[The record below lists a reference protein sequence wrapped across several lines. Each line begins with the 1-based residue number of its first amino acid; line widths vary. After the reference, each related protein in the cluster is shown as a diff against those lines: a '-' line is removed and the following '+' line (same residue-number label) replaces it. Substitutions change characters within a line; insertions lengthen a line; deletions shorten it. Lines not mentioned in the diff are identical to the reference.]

1 MNDKTRDDLVYEMQ
15 ALRQENNSLKE
26 SLNKSL
32 NLSKQAEEA
41 SVQLNSDIL
50 KLNHFAVELSMLSSE
65 GNLKALIIKL
75 IKEFTGATFA
85 MFSDYDP
92 VSRTLITEHI
102 EMEPGLLG
110 KFVGMVSKKGG
121 PIRSE
126 VNDEMYQYVTRKDA
140 EVRKTL
146 YEVSFGAIPRPI
158 ANAIQSLLKV
168 DRFIGI
174 SYLLKGELYG
184 TSLLG
189 MPRGKPDPPMQILK
203 NFISLASVSL
213 RRKIAEDA
221 IRDSEKKYKRLIDN
235 SPDIVY
241 IFSTKRG
248 GIFYSPSVAKILG
261 YSIERFSENPFLWNE
276 SIHPDDV
283 ERVKNAI
290 VESTEGLSFA
300 VEYRIKNA
308 FNEWIWLFDRSIEI
322 KGLPGE
328 ILIEGMAT
336 DITVRKTAEQALK
349 QSKEY
354 SENLI
359 KTANVMIVG
368 LDIEGYVNAFNETAE
383 KISGYCLADFD
394 GKNWFE
400 VLVPRDR
407 YPKVWNEFILI
418 TQNGKVPREFENPI
432 LTKTGEER
440 IISWQNSVIYENGKI
455 CGTIS
460 FGNDI
465 TARKQAE
472 EEVRKKDLEFR
483 KLSANIPDLVF
494 QFTRKPDGTYFV
506 PIASEGIRNI
516 FGCSPEDVLDD
527 FGPIGRVI
535 YPEDAERVFQDIEYS
550 AEHITYFTCEFRVQ
564 IPGREIQ
571 WIYSNS
577 TPERLSDGSVTWY
590 GFNVDI
596 TNRKQIEL
604 NLQKAKVKAEESDQ
618 LKSAFL
624 ANMSHEI
631 RTPMNGILGF
641 SELLKES
648 GLSSETQSKY
658 IEIIEKS
665 GARMLNIITEI
676 VDISKI
682 ESGTMDYFLRETD
695 INEKLKDT
703 YVLLKPE
710 ADSKKIN
717 LSLKNTLSDEETF
730 AITDRYK
737 LYSILTNL
745 VKNAIKYTDKGS
757 IEFGCELKDATYEFF
772 VKDTGIGIP
781 KNRQGA
787 IFERFIQADIK
798 DIQARQ
804 GAGLGLSISK
814 AFIEMLGGRIWVE
827 SEVGEGST
835 FYFTLPNRAASSNRV
850 LDESNGS
857 SPYPRIANGP
867 FVPRLKILIAED
879 DDTSKQFLSILTMSV
894 SSDLLHA
901 TNGLEAVEI
910 CRDIPDIDL
919 ILMDIDM
926 PGMDGY
932 EATRQIRQFNQKVV
946 IISQTAYGLVG
957 DKEKSIQA
965 GCNDYIS
972 KPINPMDLK
981 NLIMKHFS
989 QKF

>member
-1 MNDKTRDDLVYEMQ
+1 MNDKTRDELVNEIQ
-15 ALRQENNSLKE
+15 ALQQENISLKE
-26 SLNKSL
+26 SLNKSH
-32 NLSKQAEEA
+32 NLSRQAEEA

-50 KLNHFAVELSMLSSE
+50 KLNQFAVELSMLSSDR
-65 GNLKALIIKL
+65 NLKALIIKL
-75 IKEFTGATFA
+75 IKEFSGATFA
-85 MFSDYDP
+85 MYSDYDP

-102 EMEPGLLG
+102 ELEPGLLG
-110 KFVGMVSKKGG
+110 KFVGMVSKKGS

-126 VNDEMYQYVTRKDA
+126 VNDEMFQYITREVA

-146 YEVSFGAIPRPI
+146 YEVSFGTIPRPI

-189 MPRGKPDPPMQILK
+189 MPRDKPDPGMQILK

-221 IRDSEKKYKRLIDN
+221 IRDSKNKYRRLIDN

-290 VESTEGLSFA
+290 VESSEGLSFA
-300 VEYRIKNA
+300 VEYRIRNA
-308 FNEWIWLFDRSIEI
+308 FNEWIWLFDRSIEM

-359 KTANVMIVG
+359 RTANVMIVG
-368 LDIEGYVNAFNETAE
+368 LDIEGHVNAFNETAE

-394 GKNWFE
+394 GKNCFE
-400 VLVPRDR
+400 VLAPKAY
-407 YPKVWNEFILI
+407 YPKVWNEFMLI
-418 TQNGKVPREFENPI
+418 TQNGKVPLEFENPI

-472 EEVRKKDLEFR
+472 EVVRKKDLEFR
-483 KLSANIPDLVF
+483 KLSANIPDLVY

-535 YPEDAERVFQDIEYS
+535 YPEDVERVIHDIEYS
-550 AEHITYFTCEFRVQ
+550 AEHLTHFTCEFRVQ
-564 IPGREIQ
+564 IPGRELQ

-596 TNRKQIEL
+596 TNRKLFEQE
-604 NLQKAKVKAEESDQ
+604 LQKAKEKAEESDR

-641 SELLKES
+641 AELLKEPNL
-648 GLSSETQSKY
+648 GGEEQQEY
-658 IEIIEKS
+658 IKIIEKS
-665 GARMLNIITEI
+665 GARMLNIINEI
-676 VDISKI
+676 VDISKV
-682 ESGTMDYFLRETD
+682 ESGQMNVSVSETNMNDQLDFLFKFFHAEAEKKGLQLISKTTFQQRDSIVFTD
-695 INEKLKDT
+695 REKL
-703 YVLLKPE
+703 
-710 ADSKKIN
+710 
-717 LSLKNTLSDEETF
+717 F
-730 AITDRYK
+730 
-737 LYSILTNL
+737 SILTNL
-745 VKNAIKYTDKGS
+745 IKNAIKYTDKGS
-757 IEFGCELKDATYEFF
+757 IVFGCELKDEIFEFF
-772 VKDTGIGIP
+772 VKDTGIGIH
-781 KNRQGA
+781 KNRQEA
-787 IFERFIQADIK
+787 IFERFVQADIE

-814 AFIEMLGGRIWVE
+814 AFVEMLGGRIWVE
-827 SEVGEGST
+827 SELGVGST
-835 FYFTLPNRAASSNRV
+835 FYFTLPNQNASSKRV
-850 LDESNGS
+850 LNESTDSNSNPG
-857 SPYPRIANGP
+857 IANSP
-867 FVPRLKILIAED
+867 FVPQLKILIAED
-879 DDTSKQFLSILTMSV
+879 DETSQMFLS
-894 SSDLLHA
+894 LLLKNISREVLLA
-901 TNGLEAVEI
+901 TDGLKAVEM
-910 CRDIPDIDL
+910 CRNNPDINL
-919 ILMDIDM
+919 ILMDINIPEM
-926 PGMDGY
+926 GGY
-932 EATRQIRQFNQKVV
+932 EATRQIRQFNLEVV
-946 IISQTAYGLVG
+946 IIAQTAYSLLG
-957 DKEKSIQA
+957 DMEKSIQA

-972 KPINPMDLK
+972 KPINSKDL
-981 NLIMKHFS
+981 NALIMKYFI
-989 QKF
+989 K